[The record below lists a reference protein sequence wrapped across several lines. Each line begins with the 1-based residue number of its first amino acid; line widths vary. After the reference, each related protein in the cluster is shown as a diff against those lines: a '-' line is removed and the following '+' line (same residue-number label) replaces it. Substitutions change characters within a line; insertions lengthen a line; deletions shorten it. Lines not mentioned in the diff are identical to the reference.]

1 MQPTYLEKQVSRTNR
16 NLFLIVLLFGALV
29 VGLGAI
35 SRKAV
40 VGLLEGARPVNQ
52 KFLNGISDL
61 NALERDYVSLKGS
74 RNIDAGYQATLVS
87 DSGSRSFDGEF
98 HVLEIGG
105 QYLIVRT
112 PVKND
117 TRLSFT
123 GLLQAFPE
131 NPGTQIVADAEKAV
145 PGLKD
150 KFYPFMLNASEK
162 PDLWLVGIFAAG
174 LLVFLWYLVQWVRR
188 SGNPERHPMMRANA
202 QHGTFAEINQAF
214 ESENANAIKV
224 GRVRM
229 TDSWLLLQA
238 FAGLSLTKV
247 SEILWAYQKVTQHRT
262 NGIPT
267 GKSFA
272 VVLKL
277 RDGTE
282 RQLVMRKAQAEQ
294 MFENLAE
301 QIPWMIL
308 GYTNDLNK
316 LWSQDRAAFEAA
328 VAERRAAYAS
338 DASQLA
344 SA

>member
-16 NLFLIVLLFGALV
+16 NLFLIVLFFGALV
-29 VGLGAI
+29 VGLGAL

-40 VGLLEGARPVNQ
+40 VGLLEGSKPVNQ
-52 KFLNGISDL
+52 KFLDGISDL
-61 NALERDYVSLKGS
+61 NGLERDYVSLKGE
-74 RNIDAGYQATLVS
+74 RNIDAGYQATLIG
-87 DSGSRSFDGEF
+87 DFGSRSFDGEF

-105 QYLIVRT
+105 RYLIVRT

-117 TRLSFT
+117 TRLAFT
-123 GLLQAFPE
+123 GLLQAFPD
-131 NPGTQIVADAEKAV
+131 NPGAQIKADAERAV
-145 PGLKD
+145 PGLKN
-150 KFYPFMLNASEK
+150 KFYPFMLNASKK
-162 PDLWLVGIFAAG
+162 PDPYLAGMFAAG

-202 QHGTFAEINQAF
+202 QHGTFTEINQEF
-214 ESENANAIKV
+214 EAENATAIQV

-229 TDSWLLLQA
+229 TDSWLLLKA

-272 VVLKL
+272 VMLKL

-294 MFENLAE
+294 MFENLAG
-301 QIPWMIL
+301 QTPWIVF
-308 GYTNDLNK
+308 GYTHDLNK

-328 VAERRAAYAS
+328 VSERRAAYAS
-338 DASQLA
+338 GGSQPA